1 MPRPPRGIYH
11 DGGAIVFSGYRKPA
25 DPAGLTWETVTDP
38 VQRNLLRSE
47 EFVNLRWA
55 GAVVLRDQSEIDA
68 RIRTEVIAAD
78 NAHFERDQFKAILL
92 VLLDEINT
100 LRAAAG
106 LNPPRTIQQA
116 KAAYEAKLNR

>member
-11 DGGAIVFSGYRKPA
+11 DGDAIGFRGYRKPV

-38 VQRNLLRSE
+38 VQRGLLRSE
-47 EFVNLRWA
+47 EFANLRWS

-68 RIRTEVIAAD
+68 RLRTETIAAD
-78 NAHFERDQFKAILL
+78 GAHFERDQFKAILL

-100 LRAAAG
+100 LRDVAG
-106 LNPPRTIQQA
+106 LAPRTIQQA
-116 KAAYEAKLNR
+116 KNAYKAKLNR